1 MNATL
6 AFVLAFFFMA
16 CIITVSSLNINYIN
30 RTIKDTSGELKNV
43 GNFNKDLNVGALIIS
58 VFVTLIVAYMAYSY
72 YSDSGQGKPTNLGA
86 WIGGK
91 ASTRFGGVPGAP
103 YGGGAVPAYTTPGAS
118 APSYGGGGQFQAAQF
133 QPTLASAG
141 QQQ

>member
-43 GNFNKDLNVGALIIS
+43 GNFNKDLNVGALTIS

-72 YSDSGQGKPTNLGA
+72 YSDSGQEKPTNLGA

-91 ASTRFGGVPGAP
+91 ASARFGGMPGAP
-103 YGGGAVPAYTTPGAS
+103 YGGGTAPSYQPGAS
-118 APSYGGGGQFQAAQF
+118 APPYGGGQLQAAQF
-133 QPTLASAG
+133 QTG
-141 QQQ
+141 QQS